1 MKPLYVLK
9 KNGMYY
15 AHNSCGYVN
24 RVINAEIY
32 NEDYAKKYA
41 KRNQEIQAIPITE
54 LLTCAQEVQEYI
66 DRLCKMRNLMEQI
79 ELPEATR

>member
-1 MKPLYVLK
+1 MKITMKPLYVLK

-15 AHNSCGYVN
+15 AHNNCGYVS

-32 NEDYAKKYA
+32 DEDYAKKYA
-41 KRNQEIQAIPITE
+41 EGHEEIQAIPITE
-54 LLTCAQEVQEYI
+54 LLTGAQEVQEYI

-79 ELPEATR
+79 AN